1 MGSGPRGRPAIHR
14 PHVLGPVRNLCLA
27 LALLGAVAYAAD
39 ALTQEPLPVRPV
51 AALAVAS
58 ATGALAVMARALPRV
73 RVLLT
78 MVACGFAALAAGRLF
93 HAEAAYPA
101 LVLLPAAAVYAVRAW
116 PEARTLLGQG
126 RARALIGRQE
136 HYAGLIAG
144 ELHDEVLQLLAL
156 TRRQLDAALA
166 EEDPQALRRSARTA
180 VGRLDE
186 LAAVLRSIVAT
197 LHPVALR
204 GLGLA
209 ETVRS
214 LAARVAAENGLIVDV
229 DVQGE
234 RLGAAPATDEEA
246 CLAAYRVVQEALGN
260 VVKHA
265 DAERVW
271 VSLAYRHHHV
281 VLSVTDDGRGLAHTS
296 LTPGPG
302 YGVEGMR
309 WRCEAYGGTFSLTS
323 DGAGC
328 GTTVRAAIPLP
339 GERRGA

>member
-1 MGSGPRGRPAIHR
+1 MGSGFRERSAIFR
-14 PHVLGPVRNLCLA
+14 PHVLGRVHDLCLA
-27 LALLGAVAYAAD
+27 LALLGTVAYAVD

-51 AALAVAS
+51 AALTVAS
-58 ATGALAVMARALPRV
+58 ATGVLAVMARAMPKV
-73 RVLLT
+73 RVLLA
-78 MVACGFAALAAGRLF
+78 MVACGFAALAGSWLF
-93 HAEAAYPA
+93 RAEVGYAALA
-101 LVLLPAAAVYAVRAW
+101 FLLVAVVYAGLAW
-116 PEARTLLGQG
+116 PEARALFGQG
-126 RARALIGRQE
+126 RARALLGRQE
-136 HYAGLIAG
+136 HYAGLMAG

-156 TRRQLDAALA
+156 TRRQLDAALT
-166 EEDPQALRRSARTA
+166 EEAPDVLRASARTA

-186 LAAVLRSIVAT
+186 LASVLRSIVAT

-229 DVQGE
+229 DIQGD
-234 RLGAAPATDEEA
+234 RLGAPMANDEA
-246 CLAAYRVVQEALGN
+246 CLAAYRVVQEALSN

-265 DAERVW
+265 DAERVR

-281 VLSVTDDGRGLAHTS
+281 MLSVTDDGRGLPRTS
-296 LTPGPG
+296 SATGPG

-323 DGAGC
+323 GGTGC
-328 GTTVRAAIPLP
+328 GTTVRATIPIL
-339 GERRGA
+339 GGRRGA

>member
-1 MGSGPRGRPAIHR
+1 MGDGPRERSAIHR
-14 PHVLGPVRNLCLA
+14 PHILGLVRDLCLA
-27 LALLGAVAYAAD
+27 LALLGTVAYAVD
-39 ALTQEPLPVRPV
+39 ALTEEPLPIRPV

-58 ATGALAVMARALPRV
+58 ATGVLAVMARTLPKV
-73 RVLLT
+73 RVPLAL
-78 MVACGFAALAAGRLF
+78 VACGFAALAGSWLF
-93 HAEAAYPA
+93 HAKAGYVAP
-101 LVLLPAAAVYAVRAW
+101 VLLLAAAVYAAPAW
-116 PEARTLLGQG
+116 PEARALFGQG
-126 RARALIGRQE
+126 RARALLGRQE
-136 HYAGLIAG
+136 HYAALIAG

-156 TRRQLDAALA
+156 TRRQLDAALT
-166 EEDPQALRRSARTA
+166 EEDPDVLRVSARTA

-186 LAAVLRSIVAT
+186 LTSVLRSIVAT

-229 DVQGE
+229 DVDEGW
-234 RLGAAPATDEEA
+234 LGSPMANDEA
-246 CLAAYRVVQEALGN
+246 CLAAYRVVQEALSN

-265 DAERVW
+265 DAEKVC

-281 VLSVTDDGRGLAHTS
+281 VLSVTDDGRGLPDTS
-296 LTPGPG
+296 PATVLG

-323 DGAGC
+323 GGVGR
-328 GTTVRAAIPLP
+328 GTTVRATIPLP
-339 GERRGA
+339 GDRRGA